1 MTAPRVRRGAG
12 AAQVRL
18 RRPSV
23 HLAPTRS
30 TLARVCAPR
39 VPWARSSPQRVL
51 QRASDAL
58 VARTR
63 TSEAHSVL
71 PSASARD
78 GRDAAAGGPRHQ
90 GSLARPL
97 RGLAGAQA
105 CRATLAFAAG
115 TRSGRL
121 ILVEWKSERDAVPA
135 TSRLGS
141 HFDEEWTPA
150 GCTCFVIHTTF
161 LKGRV
166 RAKRVR
172 AKRETRKR
180 KKQWESKASRT
191 GVSEP
196 KQNKLRPAVPRKTK
210 QTTLTLTLM
219 LRTSRPGAVFLF
231 LRKESPDGSK
241 CSDGGP
247 SPGSG
252 RIGHAQPSSHPHA
265 HIIPPPPAHSK
276 KETRSDLF

>member
-1 MTAPRVRRGAG
+1 MREGKRGAG
-12 AAQVRL
+12 DRADECEQQQWERDL
-18 RRPSV
+18 GP
-23 HLAPTRS
+23 APR
-30 TLARVCAPR
+30 LARA
-39 VPWARSSPQRVL
+39 A
-51 QRASDAL
+51 
-58 VARTR
+58 
-63 TSEAHSVL
+63 
-71 PSASARD
+71 
-78 GRDAAAGGPRHQ
+78 DAAAVSVADHRLVGRSSIVRGSRCASERVRTAATRQREVSRPRHQ
-90 GSLARPL
+90 GSQVRPL

-105 CRATLAFAAG
+105 CRATLAFAAAEG
-115 TRSGRL
+115 SDIIPRR
-121 ILVEWKSERDAVPA
+121 VESERDAVPA